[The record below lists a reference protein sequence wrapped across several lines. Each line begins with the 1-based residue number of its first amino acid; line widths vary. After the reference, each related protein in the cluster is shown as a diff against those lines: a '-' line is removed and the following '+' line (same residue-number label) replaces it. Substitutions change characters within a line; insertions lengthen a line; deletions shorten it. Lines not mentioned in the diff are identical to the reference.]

1 MPTAGVRTKVTRQ
14 VPPHAGLPPQGFPIG
29 VAAPPA
35 RADVARTRDTP
46 GGEHEGVGRET
57 GMATAEFAVAV
68 PAVILVLALCLTGV
82 SVGID
87 QVRCV
92 DAARTGAR
100 ALARGDEAAAVRAI
114 TARAGPRGAAV
125 TLAGHGDE
133 VVVTVSAERALPGTG
148 PWGTL
153 TIHATATAQ
162 REDRGAG

>member
-1 MPTAGVRTKVTRQ
+1 
-14 VPPHAGLPPQGFPIG
+14 
-29 VAAPPA
+29 
-35 RADVARTRDTP
+35 
-46 GGEHEGVGRET
+46 
-57 GMATAEFAVAV
+57 MATAEFAVAV

-153 TIHATATAQ
+153 TIHASATAQ
-162 REDRGAG
+162 REDRGSG